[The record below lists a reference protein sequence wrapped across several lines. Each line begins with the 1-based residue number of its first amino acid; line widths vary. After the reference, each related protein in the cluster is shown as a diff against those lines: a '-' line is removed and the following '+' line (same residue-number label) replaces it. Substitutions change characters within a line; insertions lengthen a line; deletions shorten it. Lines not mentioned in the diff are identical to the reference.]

1 MPRYLLVADGGTARI
16 LALSDEGAWAF
27 TPVAELTR
35 PTAKLT
41 RRELTTDAPGRV
53 FPRASRGRAP
63 GPTVSA
69 RSSAGS
75 DDDPHVVEVT
85 RFAKRVVA
93 RLERL
98 RQGNRMSELLM
109 IVEPRFLGVLREHMP
124 APLRR
129 RVKWES
135 ARDLVKADDKR
146 IAAALTRARIP
157 RAVAPARVR
166 TAARGS

>member
-27 TPVAELTR
+27 EPVAELSR
-35 PTAKLT
+35 PSAKLS
-41 RRELTTDAPGRV
+41 RREMTTDAPGRV
-53 FPRASRGRAP
+53 FARASRGRAP
-63 GPTVSA
+63 GPGLGA
-69 RSSAGS
+69 RSAASS
-75 DDDPHVVEVT
+75 DDDPHVVEVA

-98 RQGNRMSELLM
+98 RQSNRMNQLLM
-109 IVEPRFLGVLREHMP
+109 IVEPRFLGVLRAQLP
-124 APLRR
+124 ASLRR
-129 RVKWES
+129 RVTWEL

-157 RAVAPARVR
+157 RVVATARTR

>member
-16 LALSDEGAWAF
+16 LTLSEEGAWAF
-27 TPVAELTR
+27 KPVAELTR
-35 PTAKLT
+35 PSARLA

-53 FPRASRGRAP
+53 FPRAARGPARGP
-63 GPTVSA
+63 GLGA
-69 RSSAGS
+69 RSSVGV
-75 DDDPHVVEVT
+75 DPQVVEVA

-98 RQGNRMSELLM
+98 RQSNRMTELLM
-109 IVEPRFLGVLREHMP
+109 IVEPRFLGMLREQMS

-146 IAAALTRARIP
+146 LAAALTRARIP
-157 RAVAPARVR
+157 RAVAPAGAR

>member
-16 LALSDEGAWAF
+16 LALSDQGSWAF
-27 TPVAELTR
+27 QRVAELSR
-35 PTAKLT
+35 PSAKFA
-41 RRELTTDAPGRV
+41 RREMTSDAPGRV
-53 FPRASRGRAP
+53 FARATRGHAP
-63 GPTVSA
+63 GPGLGA
-69 RSSAGS
+69 RSGAGS
-75 DDDPHVVEVT
+75 DDDPHVVEVA

-93 RLERL
+93 RLDRL
-98 RQGNRMSELLM
+98 RQSNRMTDLLL
-109 IVEPRFLGVLREHMP
+109 IVEPRFLGVLREQMP

-129 RVKWES
+129 RVLWEY

-146 IAAALTRARIP
+146 LAGALTRARIP